1 MKLTKAKIN
10 KINSGL
16 IFYENMINN
25 KEHVVILSKT
35 TLLKMVL
42 NTFKNLTG
50 DERFNIEIILSNMD
64 PDDLAAVISDVQK
77 DNDNNC
83 YILADFVTDHD
94 FLFDSIEDFKYE
106 AAIFLSDKMIK
117 LYCDILNDKL

>member
-16 IFYENMINN
+16 RFYENMINN
-25 KEHVVILSKT
+25 KEHVVVLSKP
-35 TLLKMVL
+35 TLLKMLL

-50 DERFNIEIILSNMD
+50 DERFDIEIIFNSMD
-64 PDDLAAVISDVQK
+64 PDDLAVAIDDVQK

-94 FLFDSIEDFKYE
+94 SLFDSIEDFKAE
-106 AAIFLSDKMIK
+106 AANFLSDKMIE

>member
-16 IFYENMINN
+16 RFYENMINN

>member
-1 MKLTKAKIN
+1 MKLTKSKIN

-16 IFYENMINN
+16 RFYENMINN
-25 KEHVVILSKT
+25 KEHVVVLSKL
-35 TLLKMVL
+35 TLVKMLL

-50 DERFNIEIILSNMD
+50 DERFNIEIILNSMD
-64 PDDLAAVISDVQK
+64 PDDLAVAMDDVQK
-77 DNDNNC
+77 DNGNNC
-83 YILADFVTDHD
+83 YILADFVTDHN

-106 AAIFLSDKMIK
+106 AANFLSDKMIK